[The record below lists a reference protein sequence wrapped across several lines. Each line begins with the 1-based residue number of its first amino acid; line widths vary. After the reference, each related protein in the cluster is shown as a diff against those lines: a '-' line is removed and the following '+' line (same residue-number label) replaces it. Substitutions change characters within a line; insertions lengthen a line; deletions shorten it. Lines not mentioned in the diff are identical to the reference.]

1 MRRLI
6 GTAVA
11 ATAAAL
17 AATAGAATF
26 RPAADGLSFTPL
38 TRAQV
43 QQAPTCQFGR
53 LCYTPQMIRDAYD
66 FPKGQGGASG
76 EGQTIVVVDAY
87 GSPFLDADL
96 AGFEQQ
102 FGLQPADLTVV
113 PQQTVVA
120 PPPPGDE
127 DTLLNWALE
136 TSLDVEWAH
145 ALAPGAKIV
154 LAVAANS
161 DPDNFVQVEQ
171 EVLARYPTAIVSQSF
186 GTDETGYWA
195 LSDATMSAFDTLYAQ
210 HVTRGG
216 TVVTSSGDA
225 GATNGT
231 PFGPGPVTPMAS
243 YPASSPFVLSVGGT
257 EGSPYPGGLW
267 QHGRYGGE
275 QVWNESFGPDPADN
289 GASGGAPSTI
299 YPAPPWQLGLTG
311 TGMRA
316 EPDVAYDAANDGGVI
331 IAFGGRFGVLGG
343 TSVGAPSWAAIVALA
358 NELRGTRGMPPLGL
372 ATPQLYTLARDRNSY
387 RQDFHDIV
395 DGANDLGNGQFGL
408 PGFSAGTGYDYP
420 TGLGTPDV
428 ARLVKDLAGRD
439 ALRLRLGDLVP
450 SRGRGQGGAHGV
462 FEPGR

>member
-1 MRRLI
+1 MRRVI

-11 ATAAAL
+11 ATAAAAL
-17 AATAGAATF
+17 ATTAGAATF
-26 RPAADGLSFTPL
+26 RPAAAGLPFTPL

-43 QQAPTCQFGR
+43 QQAPTCQFGW
-53 LCYTPQMIRDAYD
+53 LCYTPQMIRGAYD

-87 GSPFLDADL
+87 GSPFLEADT
-96 AGFEQQ
+96 AAFEQQ
-102 FGLQPADLTVV
+102 FGLGAVDLTVV

-145 ALAPGAKIV
+145 DAKIV

-161 DPDNFVQVEQ
+161 DPANFVQVEQ
-171 EVLARYPTAIVSQSF
+171 EVLAQDPTAIVSQSF

-216 TVVTSSGDA
+216 TIVTSSGDA

-275 QVWNESFGPDPADN
+275 QVWNESFGPDPADD

-311 TGMRA
+311 TAMRA
-316 EPDVAYDAANDGGVI
+316 EPDVAYDAADDGGVI
-331 IAFGGRFGVLGG
+331 IFGGRFGVLGG

-358 NELRGTRGMPPLGL
+358 NELRGRRGMPPLGL
-372 ATPQLYTLARDRNSY
+372 ATPQLYMLARDRTSY
-387 RQDFHDIV
+387 GQDFHDV
-395 DGANDLGNGQFGL
+395 VTGSNDLGNGQFGL
-408 PGFSAGTGYDYP
+408 PGFSAGPGYDYP

-428 ARLVKDLAGRD
+428 ARLIKDLAGRD
-439 ALRLRLGDLVP
+439 AMRLRLGDLVP
-450 SRGRGQGGAHGV
+450 PHGHGQGGTHGV